1 MICTIFLSLTSISPL
16 QCQLHEDRLGIYNS
30 LITYCISRIY
40 SKIFGLFKSLLTVLV
55 FCELEVGD
63 GVGCVAI
70 F

>member
-16 QCQLHEDRLGIYNS
+16 QCQLHEDRLGICNS
-30 LITYCISRIY
+30 LTISCISRVY

-55 FCELEVGD
+55 FYELEVGD
-63 GVGCVAI
+63 GLGCVAI